1 MLSIRRRVVGAA
13 AVFTALLM
21 LVSPFTQA
29 QYVQTY
35 DPALTRWYKYS
46 LVKIANGVNGCA
58 NANGCWQVNGVLGPN
73 AAAALTQSVTLYTK
87 PARGYVS
94 AASIKVATR
103 CTGATTVTT
112 GMGAGVTTGFFIAAA
127 AYNPDTVVADTN
139 LYNASATPGR
149 ATAAAEV
156 VTADI
161 VTTVDNI
168 DQLVTGCAIEYWTLQ
183 GVLP

>member
-1 MLSIRRRVVGAA
+1 MLSTKRGLVGTVGVV
-13 AVFTALLM
+13 VILL
-21 LVSPFTQA
+21 LLASPFTQA
-29 QYVQTY
+29 QYVQTFN
-35 DPALTRWYKYS
+35 PAITKWAKYS

-94 AASIKVATR
+94 SASIKVATR

-156 VTADI
+156 VTADL